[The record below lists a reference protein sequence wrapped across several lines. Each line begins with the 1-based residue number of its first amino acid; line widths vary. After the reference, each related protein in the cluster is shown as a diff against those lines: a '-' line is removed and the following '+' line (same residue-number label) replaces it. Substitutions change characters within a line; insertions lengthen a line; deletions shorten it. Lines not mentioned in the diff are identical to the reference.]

1 MVAPNSDLIILDVG
15 ELTPGMRVN
24 MCTPTGKT
32 LVRLTSPPEAYGSS
46 PSYWVD
52 FENIDLGG
60 GGGMNLTLHGVSGP
74 MRKATPN
81 NDIWLERVP
90 PTNN

>member
-1 MVAPNSDLIILDVG
+1 MIAPNPDLIILDVD
-15 ELTPGMRVN
+15 ELKPGMRVN
-24 MCTPTGKT
+24 MCTTSGKT
-32 LVRLTSPPEAYGSS
+32 LVRLTKLPEAYGNS

-52 FENIDLGG
+52 FENVDLGG

-74 MRKATPN
+74 MRKATSN
-81 NDIWLERVP
+81 NIWLERVP